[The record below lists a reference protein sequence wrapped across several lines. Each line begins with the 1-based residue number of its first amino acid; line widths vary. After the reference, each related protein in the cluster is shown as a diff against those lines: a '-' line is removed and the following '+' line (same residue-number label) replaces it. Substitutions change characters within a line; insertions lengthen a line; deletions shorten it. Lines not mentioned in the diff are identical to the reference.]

1 MRGSS
6 AELNERIDVDI
17 GMAGLGRMGN
27 GLARRLA
34 RGGHRVVVQNRTQE
48 KADTLADEE
57 EGAEAAQGLDD
68 LVARLDSPRI
78 VWTMLPAGKVTDAAV
93 DALADLLEEGDLVIE
108 GSNSNYKDSKRR
120 AEKLAAKGIDFLDT
134 GVSGGIWGLD
144 EGFCLMIG
152 GSEEGFARAEPLFA
166 TLAQEEGYAH
176 VGPVGAGHYV
186 KMVHNGIEYGLLQA
200 FGEGFEILDASD
212 YDLDLSQVAN
222 VWRHGSVVRSWLL
235 DLAANAYAKDPHL
248 EKLTGYVEDSGEGR
262 WTVAEAIDLDVP
274 APVITLSLQM
284 RFRSRQEDTYTGK
297 LISALRNEFG
307 GHAIRD
313 ATGEG

>member
-1 MRGSS
+1 
-6 AELNERIDVDI
+6 
-17 GMAGLGRMGN
+17 MGN

-34 RGGHRVVVQNRTQE
+34 RGDHRVVVQNRTQD

-57 EGAEAAQGLDD
+57 EGAEAATGLDD
-68 LVARLDSPRI
+68 LVARLNTPRV
-78 VWTMLPAGKVTDAAV
+78 VWTMLPAGKVTDEAV
-93 DALADLLEEGDLVIE
+93 DALADLLDEGDLLIE

-120 AEKLAAKGIDFLDT
+120 AEKLSAKGIGFLDA

-144 EGFCLMIG
+144 EGFCLMVG
-152 GSEEGFARAEPLFA
+152 GTEESFATAEPLFA
-166 TLAQEEGYAH
+166 TLAQDEGYAH
-176 VGPVGAGHYV
+176 VGSVGAGHYV

-200 FGEGFEILDASD
+200 FGEGFEILEACD

-248 EKLTGYVEDSGEGR
+248 DKLTGYVEDSGEGR

-313 ATGEG
+313 ATGEGK

>member
-1 MRGSS
+1 
-6 AELNERIDVDI
+6 
-17 GMAGLGRMGN
+17 MAGLGRMGN

-34 RGGHRVVVQNRTQE
+34 RGDHRVVVQNRTQD

-57 EGAEAAQGLDD
+57 EGAEAATGLDD
-68 LVARLDSPRI
+68 LVARLNTPRV
-78 VWTMLPAGKVTDAAV
+78 VWTMLPAGKVTDEAV
-93 DALADLLEEGDLVIE
+93 DALADLLDEGDLLIE

-120 AEKLAAKGIDFLDT
+120 AEKLAAKGIGFLDA

-144 EGFCLMIG
+144 EGFCLMVG
-152 GSEEGFARAEPLFA
+152 GTEESFATAEPLFA
-166 TLAQEEGYAH
+166 TLAQDEGYAH
-176 VGPVGAGHYV
+176 VGSVGAGHYV

-200 FGEGFEILDASD
+200 FGEGFEILEACD

-248 EKLTGYVEDSGEGR
+248 DKLTGYVEDSGEGR

-313 ATGEG
+313 ATGEGK

>member
-1 MRGSS
+1 
-6 AELNERIDVDI
+6 
-17 GMAGLGRMGN
+17 MAGLGRMGN

-34 RGGHRVVVQNRTQE
+34 RGDHRVVVQNRTQD

-57 EGAEAAQGLDD
+57 EGAEAATGLDD
-68 LVARLDSPRI
+68 LVARLNTPRV
-78 VWTMLPAGKVTDAAV
+78 VWTMLPAGKVTDEAV
-93 DALADLLEEGDLVIE
+93 DALADLLDEGDLLIE

-120 AEKLAAKGIDFLDT
+120 AEKLSAKGIGFLDA

-144 EGFCLMIG
+144 EGFCLMVG
-152 GSEEGFARAEPLFA
+152 GTEENFATAEPLFA
-166 TLAQEEGYAH
+166 TLAQDEGYAH
-176 VGPVGAGHYV
+176 VGSVGAGHYV

-200 FGEGFEILDASD
+200 FGEGFEILEACD

-248 EKLTGYVEDSGEGR
+248 DKLTGYVEDSGEGR

-313 ATGEG
+313 ATGEGK

>member
-1 MRGSS
+1 
-6 AELNERIDVDI
+6 
-17 GMAGLGRMGN
+17 MGN

-34 RGGHRVVVQNRTQE
+34 RGDHRVVVQNRTQD

-57 EGAEAAQGLDD
+57 EGAEAATGLDD
-68 LVARLDSPRI
+68 LVARLNTPRV
-78 VWTMLPAGKVTDAAV
+78 VWTMLPAGKVTDEAV
-93 DALADLLEEGDLVIE
+93 DALADLLDEGDLLIE

-120 AEKLAAKGIDFLDT
+120 AEKLAAKGIGFLDA

-144 EGFCLMIG
+144 EGFCLMVG
-152 GSEEGFARAEPLFA
+152 GTEESFATAEPLFA
-166 TLAQEEGYAH
+166 TLAQDEGYAH
-176 VGPVGAGHYV
+176 VGSVGAGHYV

-200 FGEGFEILDASD
+200 FGEGFEILEACD

-248 EKLTGYVEDSGEGR
+248 DKLTGYVEDSGEGR

-313 ATGEG
+313 ATGEGK

>member
-93 DALADLLEEGDLVIE
+93 DALADLLEEGDLIVE

>member
-1 MRGSS
+1 
-6 AELNERIDVDI
+6 LNERIDVDI

-57 EGAEAAQGLDD
+57 ESAEAAQGLDD
-68 LVARLDSPRI
+68 LVARLESPRI

-120 AEKLAAKGIDFLDT
+120 AEKLAAKGIDYLDT

-144 EGFCLMIG
+144 EGFCLMVG
-152 GSEEGFARAEPLFA
+152 GSEEGFARADPLFA

-200 FGEGFEILDASD
+200 FGEGFEILEASD

>member
-1 MRGSS
+1 
-6 AELNERIDVDI
+6 
-17 GMAGLGRMGN
+17 MGN

-34 RGGHRVVVQNRTQE
+34 RGDHRVVVQNRTQD

-57 EGAEAAQGLDD
+57 EGAEAATGLDD
-68 LVARLDSPRI
+68 LVARLNTPRV
-78 VWTMLPAGKVTDAAV
+78 VWTMLPAGKVTDEAV
-93 DALADLLEEGDLVIE
+93 DALADLLDEGDLLIE

-120 AEKLAAKGIDFLDT
+120 AEKLSAKGIGFLDA

-144 EGFCLMIG
+144 EGFCLMVG
-152 GSEEGFARAEPLFA
+152 GTEESFATAEPLFA
-166 TLAQEEGYAH
+166 TLAQDEGYAH
-176 VGPVGAGHYV
+176 VGSVGAGHYV

-200 FGEGFEILDASD
+200 FGEGFEILEACD

-248 EKLTGYVEDSGEGR
+248 DKLTGYVEDSGEGR

-274 APVITLSLQM
+274 APVITLALQM

-313 ATGEG
+313 ATGEGK

>member
-1 MRGSS
+1 
-6 AELNERIDVDI
+6 
-17 GMAGLGRMGN
+17 MAGLGRMGN

-34 RGGHRVVVQNRTQE
+34 RGDHRVVVQNRTQD

-57 EGAEAAQGLDD
+57 EGAEAATGLDD
-68 LVARLDSPRI
+68 LVARLNTPRV
-78 VWTMLPAGKVTDAAV
+78 VWTMLPAGKVTDEAV
-93 DALADLLEEGDLVIE
+93 DALADLLDEGDLLIE

-120 AEKLAAKGIDFLDT
+120 AEKLSAKGIGFLDA

-144 EGFCLMIG
+144 EGFCLMVG
-152 GSEEGFARAEPLFA
+152 GTEESFATAEPLFA
-166 TLAQEEGYAH
+166 TLAQDEGYAH
-176 VGPVGAGHYV
+176 VGSVGAGHYV

-200 FGEGFEILDASD
+200 FGEGFEILEACD

-248 EKLTGYVEDSGEGR
+248 DKLTGYVEDSGEGR

-313 ATGEG
+313 ATGEGK